1 MKKVVKHKLQSE
13 NEIALDFAQK
23 VYIKFKDVIKAI
35 VLFGSVAKKEET
47 IKSDIDII
55 IFIDDCVINWDQ
67 ELIAWYREELSKLLL
82 KQPYNERLHI
92 NTVTLS
98 VFWEELKSGEPL
110 IINVLR
116 YGEVLI
122 DVGGFFDPLKVLLAK
137 GKIKPTPEAVF
148 TAMERA
154 ENSLMN
160 SRKHILDA
168 VEGFYWAMVDAAHAL
183 LMAEK
188 ITPQSPNF
196 LSDLLIEQYVNTR
209 RLDKKYVTWFK
220 EVQDLAKKISYG
232 DVRALD
238 AHTIEDLHIKS
249 EKFVATLRELTR
261 ILIRNE
267 KIIKPEFKTISS

>member
-196 LSDLLIEQYVNTR
+196 LSDLLIE
-209 RLDKKYVTWFK
+209 D
-220 EVQDLAKKISYG
+220 
-232 DVRALD
+232 
-238 AHTIEDLHIKS
+238 
-249 EKFVATLRELTR
+249 
-261 ILIRNE
+261 
-267 KIIKPEFKTISS
+267 